1 MSSYVNFIR
10 SYWSRRGI
18 PTPSALDVTRFTL
31 PLHLHDQVIYKSYGT
46 IVGLYEGLRPTL
58 MIGDPSLVKDI
69 LAKDFINFPNHRAFN
84 FGHTASRLG
93 FFFMKGSEQRWQKL
107 RSMIS
112 PSFTTGKMRILTPK
126 INECIS
132 HLLSNMTRFA
142 GSRKT
147 IDVVKFYNAFSL
159 DVVAA
164 TAFGINLDSFNQPDD
179 PIVMNAKKF
188 FSRKPATRLFFDIY
202 LTFSWIKS
210 LRPSDFESLNFF
222 SKLTEKITREKRT
235 HRKRKYS
242 GGMINGKNL
251 DFIQMFL
258 DIIDFG
264 VDPFPDSIEEEQSD
278 EDETKLRAGL
288 DNVTLYGHEGSQ
300 SVPTYNNNRRRK
312 SVSLDELKAQ
322 GILFF
327 MAGYAGTATLL
338 SNVSYLLATHPQVQE
353 KLINEIDSWDHSTE
367 LNYDMVS
374 TFKYLDAVIW
384 ETLRLHPPVARV
396 ERESVS
402 DYKLAGTG
410 ITVPAG
416 MTVSIP
422 VYAIHRDPKN
432 FEEPD
437 SFIPERFLPN
447 EDGECPLKDSWS
459 FLPFGGGEFLI
470 FQSF

>member
-1 MSSYVNFIR
+1 MV
-10 SYWSRRGI
+10 
-18 PTPSALDVTRFTL
+18 A
-31 PLHLHDQVIYKSYGT
+31 
-46 IVGLYEGLRPTL
+46 
-58 MIGDPSLVKDI
+58 DPSLVKDI
-69 LAKDFINFPNHRAFN
+69 LAKDFVNFPNHRAFN

-112 PSFTTGKMRILTPK
+112 PSFTTGKMRVLTPK

-132 HLLSNMTRFA
+132 HLLKNMNYVTGMR
-142 GSRKT
+142 RT
-147 IDVVKFYNAFSL
+147 VDVVKLYNSFSL

-164 TAFGINLDSFNQPDD
+164 TAFGIQLDSFNEPDD
-179 PIVMNAKKF
+179 PIVLNAKKF

-264 VDPFPDSIEEEQSD
+264 AEPFPDSIEEELSD
-278 EDETKLRAGL
+278 EDEETKLRSGL
-288 DNVTLYGHEGSQ
+288 DNITLYGHE
-300 SVPTYNNNRRRK
+300 VPSNAVYNNNNSRRRK

-338 SNVSYLLATHPQVQE
+338 SNLSYLLATHPQVQE
-353 KLINEIDSWDHSTE
+353 RLINEIDSWDHQTE
-367 LNYDMVS
+367 LNYDNVS

-384 ETLRLHPPVARV
+384 EALRLYPPVARV

-437 SFIPERFLPN
+437 CFIPERFLPD
-447 EDGECPLKDSWS
+447 ESGKCPLQNSWS
-459 FLPFGGGEFLI
+459 FLPFGGGALLA
-470 FQSF
+470 

>member
-1 MSSYVNFIR
+1 
-10 SYWSRRGI
+10 
-18 PTPSALDVTRFTL
+18 
-31 PLHLHDQVIYKSYGT
+31 
-46 IVGLYEGLRPTL
+46 
-58 MIGDPSLVKDI
+58 MIGDPGLVRDV
-69 LAKDFINFPNHRAFN
+69 LAKDFVNFPNHRAFN

-112 PSFTTGKMRILTPK
+112 PSFTTGKMRVLTPK
-126 INECIS
+126 INDCVA
-132 HLLSNMTRFA
+132 HLLKNM
-142 GSRKT
+142 GKLSEMRKT

-164 TAFGINLDSFNQPDD
+164 TAFGIELDSYNDPDD

-235 HRKRKYS
+235 NRRRKYS

-264 VDPFPDSIEEEQSD
+264 VEPFPDSIEEEQSD
-278 EDETKLRAGL
+278 EDEETKLRAGL
-288 DNVTLYGHEGSQ
+288 DNITLYGHD
-300 SVPTYNNNRRRK
+300 VINPTSNVYNNKRRK

-338 SNVSYLLATHPQVQE
+338 SNLSYLLATHPQVQE
-353 KLINEIDSWDHSTE
+353 KLINEIDSWDHQTE
-367 LNYDMVS
+367 LNYDIVS

-384 ETLRLHPPVARV
+384 ETLRLHPPIARV

-422 VYAIHRDPKN
+422 VYAIHRDPNN

-437 SFIPERFLPN
+437 CFIPERFLPN
-447 EDGECPLKDSWS
+447 ETGECPLRDSWS
-459 FLPFGGGEFLI
+459 FLPFGGGSYPYPCAALI
-470 FQSF
+470 N